1 MGKTTYNKLKE
12 MLESLKIR
20 KGSLISI
27 DLLLKE
33 VRKHIGND
41 PRTRQGAVGLMR
53 EMNLIKEVDDGIQ
66 IK

>member
-20 KGSLISI
+20 KGTLISI

-33 VRKHIGND
+33 IRKHIGND

-53 EMNLIKEVDDGIQ
+53 ETELIKETEDGIE